1 MYYITRRWS
10 GHAYQA
16 ETNVPHVARN
26 VWPSGNVSIS
36 HELQDL
42 KTAEP
47 YALNQRAVHCFA
59 MRANSVLTHL
69 AIKVRYFHV
78 TPFLQ

>member
-36 HELQDL
+36 YDLQDL
-42 KTAEP
+42 KLLSLTPSINAR
-47 YALNQRAVHCFA
+47 YIALQ
-59 MRANSVLTHL
+59 
-69 AIKVRYFHV
+69 
-78 TPFLQ
+78 

>member
-36 HELQDL
+36 NELQDP

-47 YALNQRAVHCFA
+47 YALNQRAAH
-59 MRANSVLTHL
+59 
-69 AIKVRYFHV
+69 
-78 TPFLQ
+78 